1 VRTAVETAASFGPFF
16 TLQRAPIGVARIYS
30 GLDEREERKAGT
42 HETRGHSTVAM
53 AKKYVAQ
60 IDNIYFLTRIGQS
73 LRWAT
78 NDIAREELPEDIQR
92 LLRRLERVEI
102 KEARRKGSE

>member
-1 VRTAVETAASFGPFF
+1 M
-16 TLQRAPIGVARIYS
+16 
-30 GLDEREERKAGT
+30 RKPGT
-42 HETRGHSTVAM
+42 HDTRGHSTVAM